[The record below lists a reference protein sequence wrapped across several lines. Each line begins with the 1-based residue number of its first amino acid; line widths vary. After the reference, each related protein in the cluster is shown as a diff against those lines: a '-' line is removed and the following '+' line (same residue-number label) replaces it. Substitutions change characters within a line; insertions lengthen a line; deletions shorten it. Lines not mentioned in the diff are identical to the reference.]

1 MVVAPPHQQP
11 PPPPA
16 PALHFLHPCPC
27 RHSPAAVS
35 QKVERIHQV
44 LNWCGKH
51 LRDTVVEVSI
61 DGTEDKRNN
70 NSPLTV
76 RVHQTPSAEAQYG
89 TGMMVWDTAVW
100 MASALGRLLPESGW
114 AGKRA
119 VELGSGTGIVGLAA
133 AALGAHVTLTDVDLL
148 QPALRDNIVLNPNMQ
163 GDVTVDSLIWGSEG
177 TQQFLDRHQQ
187 TWDIVIVCECI
198 VPRLYPIEPL
208 VEAIA
213 RLCGDGTVVLVGYE
227 HRLYPYYDPRE
238 RFQDVMN
245 AHGLLSTQA
254 IRALAASTSVPWGPQ
269 GRRIR
274 ICTYGCMSETQNAGK
289 RKMEVKKN
297 HYTHTERK
305 TGVHRADRVLYETLH
320 SFRLIPPSP
329 GWLASASG
337 AEKYD
342 CPLRHDC
349 TQLQG

>member
-1 MVVAPPHQQP
+1 MMESQETQHDIKTTLDSNNSREGCVRMVVAPPHQQP

-245 AHGLLSTQA
+245 AHGL
-254 IRALAASTSVPWGPQ
+254 
-269 GRRIR
+269 
-274 ICTYGCMSETQNAGK
+274 
-289 RKMEVKKN
+289 
-297 HYTHTERK
+297 
-305 TGVHRADRVLYETLH
+305 TLH
-320 SFRLIPPSP
+320 PSHP
-329 GWLASASG
+329 SVSGVDISALGTSRSPHPDMHLWMYVRNAKRG
-337 AEKYD
+337 EAENGGEEKS
-342 CPLRHDC
+342 LH
-349 TQLQG
+349 TH